1 MVDGQADESKGDE
14 MARRNHPLAVG
25 G

>member
-1 MVDGQADESKGDE
+1 MFDGQADESKGDE